1 MARFPIEVP
10 QARYF
15 DRLIAC
21 REGCP
26 VHTDSRGYVQAAAAG
41 DWALSYRI
49 ARGPNPF
56 ASICGRV
63 CGAPCEKAC
72 RRGAIDEPVSIR
84 ALKRAATE
92 RHGAEAVSDLKATLA
107 MSTAPGSLQPAP
119 RGQKV
124 AVVGA
129 GVAGLTAAHDLARL
143 GYQVTVFEE
152 SQAPGGM
159 LRTGV
164 PLFRL
169 PRQVVEREIE
179 AILSLGVEL
188 RCGVRVGAQVTL
200 PELRA
205 QGYAAVLIAVGLQKA
220 RMLELPGSK
229 LPGVLGGLD
238 YLRDFNEKKAIPPM
252 GRVLVIGG
260 GNVAYDCARSALRT
274 PGTSAVTLACLEALD
289 EMPADQ
295 VEIDEGDEEGI
306 ARHNRVGPV
315 RFVEADGKLAGVE
328 FRKCSRVFDENRRFA
343 PELVAGSEHV
353 IPCDTVLVAVGQAGD
368 TTFVAGLPEA
378 QLGRGGTIIA
388 DKQTG
393 KTSIPWLFGAG
404 DAALGPG
411 LFIDAIAQASRAVRS
426 IDAFLRQ
433 QEPAEEQLVRGFA
446 VERSRENLWPD
457 WIELTR
463 KAPPVAPVQLRVKS
477 LEEQVELSYPEE
489 EARRQGARCLR
500 CEVETVFDGNLC
512 IQCGGCADVCPTWC
526 LRLVSLE
533 EQVELSYEEQEAR
546 RQGARCLRCEVE
558 TVFDGNLCIQCGGCA
573 DVCPTWCLRLVSL
586 EEIGMA
592 TPERAGMS
600 AIIKDEE
607 RCIRCAACADRCPT
621 DAITMERL
629 CGFEP
634 WAPVAGE
641 AA

>member
-10 QARYF
+10 GAKYF

-41 DWALSYRI
+41 DWKLTYRI

-72 RRGAIDEPVSIR
+72 RRGAIDAPVSIR

-92 RHGAEAVSDLKATLA
+92 RHGPEAAGDLRATLA
-107 MSTAPGSLQPAP
+107 FSTAPGSLDPAP
-119 RGQKV
+119 RAEKV

-152 SQAPGGM
+152 GPAPGGM

-169 PRQVVEREIE
+169 PRQVIEREIE
-179 AILSLGVEL
+179 AILALGVEL
-188 RCGVRVGAQVTL
+188 RCGVRVGSQVTL

-205 QGYAAVLIAVGLQKA
+205 QGYGAVLVAVGLQKA
-220 RMLELPGSK
+220 RMLDLPGAR

-238 YLRDFNEKKAIPPM
+238 FLRDFNAKQPVAPM

-274 PGTSAVTLACLEALD
+274 AGTTAVTLACLEALD
-289 EMPADQ
+289 EMPADE
-295 VEIDEGDEEGI
+295 VEIVEGDEEGI
-306 ARHNRVGPV
+306 ARRNRVGPV
-315 RFVEADGKLAGVE
+315 RFVEGPGGRLGGVE
-328 FRKCSRVFDENRRFA
+328 VRKVSRVFDENRRFA
-343 PELVAGSEHV
+343 PELVMGTEEI

-368 TTFVAGLPEA
+368 TGFVAGLPEVE
-378 QLGRGGTIIA
+378 LGRGGTVIA
-388 DKQTG
+388 DRQTG
-393 KTSIPWLFGAG
+393 RTSIPWLFAAG

-411 LFIDAIAQASRAVRS
+411 LFIDAIAQASRAVRQ
-426 IDAFLRQ
+426 IDAFLRGQ
-433 QEPAEEQLVRGFA
+433 PVAAEDEPRNFA
-446 VERSRENLWPD
+446 VEASREGLRHD
-457 WIELTR
+457 WIELPR
-463 KAPPVAPVQLRVKS
+463 RAPPVAPAGARVRS
-477 LEEQVELSYPEE
+477 VEEQVELSWPEA
-489 EARRQGARCLR
+489 EARLQGARCLR

-526 LRLVSLE
+526 LRLVSL
-533 EQVELSYEEQEAR
+533 
-546 RQGARCLRCEVE
+546 
-558 TVFDGNLCIQCGGCA
+558 D
-573 DVCPTWCLRLVSL
+573 
-586 EEIGMA
+586 EIGLAAPGAQA
-592 TPERAGMS
+592 TEQMS
-600 AIIKDEE
+600 AIIKDED
-607 RCIRCAACADRCPT
+607 RCIRCAMCADRCPT

-634 WAPVAGE
+634 WAPLAGGE

>member
-1 MARFPIEVP
+1 VPGGGSNLDVLDAARAQGLPFVLCHQETAATIMAAVHGELTDRPGAALATLGPGATASATGLAHALLDRAPMLLVTDRHPESALRFTTHQTVNH
-10 QARYF
+10 QTLF
-15 DRLIAC
+15 
-21 REGCP
+21 
-26 VHTDSRGYVQAAAAG
+26 
-41 DWALSYRI
+41 
-49 ARGPNPF
+49 
-56 ASICGRV
+56 
-63 CGAPCEKAC
+63 
-72 RRGAIDEPVSIR
+72 GAI
-84 ALKRAATE
+84 A
-92 RHGAEAVSDLKATLA
+92 KASLTL
-107 MSTAPGSLQPAP
+107 APGSAAAQTLGAARLTLEEP
-119 RGQKV
+119 RGPV
-124 AVVGA
+124 HLDLPAD
-129 GVAGLTAAHDLARL
+129 VAGR
-143 GYQVTVFEE
+143 EE
-152 SQAPGGM
+152 GPAPGGM

-169 PRQVVEREIE
+169 PRQVVQREID
-179 AILSLGVEL
+179 AILALGVEL
-188 RCGVRVGAQVTL
+188 RCGVRVGSQVTL

-220 RMLELPGSK
+220 RMLELPGAK
-229 LPGVLGGLD
+229 LSGVVGGLD
-238 YLRDFNEKKAIPPM
+238 YLRDFNDKQPIAPM

-260 GNVAYDCARSALRT
+260 GNVAYDCARSAVRT
-274 PGTSAVTLACLEALD
+274 AGTTAVTLACLEALH

-306 ARHNRVGPV
+306 ARRNRVGPV
-315 RFVEADGKLAGVE
+315 RFVEGPDGKLAGVE
-328 FRKCSRVFDENRRFA
+328 VRKVSRVFDENRRFA
-343 PELVAGSEHV
+343 PELIAGTEEI

-426 IDAFLRQ
+426 IDAFLQNR
-433 QEPAEEQLVRGFA
+433 PVTEEELVRGFA
-446 VERSRENLWPD
+446 VEGSRQGLWSN
-457 WIELTR
+457 WIELSR
-463 KAPPVAPVQLRVKS
+463 KAPPVAPVQSRVKS

-526 LRLVSLE
+526 LRLVSL
-533 EQVELSYEEQEAR
+533 
-546 RQGARCLRCEVE
+546 
-558 TVFDGNLCIQCGGCA
+558 D
-573 DVCPTWCLRLVSL
+573 
-586 EEIGMA
+586 EIGMQQ
-592 TPERAGMS
+592 PEGQHLS

-634 WAPVAGE
+634 WAPIVTGE